1 MIAAGGRMTAQ
12 GADRVWL
19 NPPKFWAATKFMS
32 REQADQLMNEIVRL
46 AEDKNFEALQRFEF
60 LSIGDPR
67 QKQKLSS

>member
-1 MIAAGGRMTAQ
+1 MTAQ

-32 REQADQLMNEIVRL
+32 KEQAEQLMNEIARL

-60 LSIGDPR
+60 VSIGDPR
-67 QKQKLSS
+67 RRDRLT